1 MYVWLDA
8 LTNYLTAVGY
18 PDQSKENFVNLW
30 PSVLHVV
37 GKDILRFHAVY
48 WPAFL
53 MSAGLPVPKRVFAH
67 GWWTVEGEKMSK
79 SLGNVV
85 DPFDLVETFGLD
97 QIRYFLLREVP
108 FGSDGDFSLAALKTR
123 INSDLS
129 NDLGNLVQRVLS
141 MINNNCNGSMPSP
154 GKYQQED
161 LDLLKMAVEL
171 LDNVRSSMERQALN
185 EALEKIWKV
194 IRAANGYVDRQ
205 APWKLKTT
213 DKDRMG
219 TVLFLL
225 AEVIRRIAIMMQ
237 PFVPTSANKVLDQ
250 LCVPEN
256 SRKFACLKNDFNL
269 EAGTILPKP
278 VGVFPRYVDA
288 SDVGNKA

>member
-1 MYVWLDA
+1 MATKDKSTL
-8 LTNYLTAVGY
+8 
-18 PDQSKENFVNLW
+18 SKKEQFADLLLQVN
-30 PSVLHVV
+30 
-37 GKDILRFHAVY
+37 
-48 WPAFL
+48 
-53 MSAGLPVPKRVFAH
+53 
-67 GWWTVEGEKMSK
+67 
-79 SLGNVV
+79 
-85 DPFDLVETFGLD
+85 
-97 QIRYFLLREVP
+97 
-108 FGSDGDFSLAALKTR
+108 
-123 INSDLS
+123 
-129 NDLGNLVQRVLS
+129 NDL
-141 MINNNCNGSMPSP
+141 
-154 GKYQQED
+154 
-161 LDLLKMAVEL
+161 AVTKT
-171 LDNVRSSMERQALN
+171 LN